1 MQIFFSLLKSAVKT
15 QVKFDKHEKYSANFL
30 RVPFFFLFQRL
41 PQSPLLQLAPSVEH
55 QSSAMLSILKR
66 YSWHK
71 FAIVTSHIG
80 GHDDF
85 IRAVRDQ
92 VLATVDFKYDFSHFY
107 NHFFTCSK
115 IRLMY
120 FFFLLLFTYLAHVL
134 HFFLF

>member
-1 MQIFFSLLKSAVKT
+1 MKMILRRLSFLLIGTHLKCLKYLKVQQFFSE
-15 QVKFDKHEKYSANFL
+15 F
-30 RVPFFFLFQRL
+30 FFFLFQRL

-92 VLATVDFKYDFSHFY
+92 VLATVDFKYECLNLLYLYFI
-107 NHFFTCSK
+107 FT
-115 IRLMY
+115 M
-120 FFFLLLFTYLAHVL
+120 
-134 HFFLF
+134 